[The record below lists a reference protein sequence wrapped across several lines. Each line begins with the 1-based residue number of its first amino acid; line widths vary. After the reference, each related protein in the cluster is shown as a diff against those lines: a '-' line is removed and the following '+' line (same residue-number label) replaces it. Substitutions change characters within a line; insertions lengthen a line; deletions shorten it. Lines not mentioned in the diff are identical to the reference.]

1 MNVDW
6 ALTEKKQGGPNL
18 NALVATLVLF
28 STVVVSVGLGVWAA
42 SCVVNTILNA
52 LGHRQQDNAP
62 VLVPSQTHASGD

>member
-1 MNVDW
+1 
-6 ALTEKKQGGPNL
+6 LGTYTEKAGWTNL